1 MDTQV
6 VLSNSQD
13 GLSVKAY
20 RADGAFLLAFDL
32 DQSLAP
38 GLAGF
43 AIQCTPPSGTP
54 YFLPNRIGFTSNIT
68 SQTTPDQRTW
78 IPSDQAPF
86 QKFRWVDFP
95 PDVVDGIYTFDVTAM
110 YFDPAGGLK
119 NGPTT
124 QVAFDFLSLQNGPL
138 EVGFTRG
145 YLSSQAYA
153 QKFKNAPFSPLPRT
167 IDYDTTLYAAQY
179 DWLGFHSRKMVFDF
193 IQECLADPTITVDM
207 FAYDL
212 DEPDFIRALQQLGS
226 RLRAVLDNAPL
237 HTKPGALEINSHQ
250 VLVASAGQQNIKV
263 GHFSRF
269 AHSKVLIQKKNGLPV
284 KVLSGSTNFSVR
296 GLYVQANN
304 NLVFNDPATANL
316 YEQAF
321 EGAFTDMPG
330 FARSPVAQQWSDVS
344 SPGIAPYSISFSP
357 HTAASISLD
366 RVSTAIQS
374 AKSSVIYAVMEL
386 QGGGPVLSE
395 LVNLGS
401 NPNIFAYGITQSA
414 DGLNLYKPGET
425 HGIFA
430 DFSYLQGKVPAPF
443 QQEWNGGLGQVIHH
457 KFVVVDFNQPGSILF
472 TGSSNLSEG
481 GETDNGDNL
490 IAITDPTIVQAYA
503 VEAIRLVDHY
513 HFRMVMQQATSDQPL
528 NLQPAGAA
536 APWWQP
542 YYDSTNVKYNERLLF
557 AQGMPVGNP

>member
-1 MDTQV
+1 MDTQPM
-6 VLSNSQD
+6 LSNSQD

-32 DQSLAP
+32 DQTLTP

-54 YFLPNRIGFTSNIT
+54 YFLPNRMGFTSDIT
-68 SQTTPDQRTW
+68 SQTTPDQRIW

-95 PDVVDGIYTFDVTAM
+95 PDVVDGIYAFDVTAM
-110 YFDPAGGLK
+110 YFDPAGSLK

-124 QVAFDFLSLQNGPL
+124 QVAFDFLRLQNGPL

-153 QKFKNAPFSPLPRT
+153 QKFKNAPFSPEPRT
-167 IDYDTTLYAAQY
+167 IDYDTSPYAAQY
-179 DWLGFHSRKMVFDF
+179 DWLGFHARKMVFDF
-193 IQECLADPTITVDM
+193 IQECLADPTISVDM

-212 DEPDFIRALQQLGS
+212 DEPDFINALKQLGS
-226 RLRAVLDNAPL
+226 RLRAVLDDAPL
-237 HTKPGALEINSHQ
+237 HTNPGALEINSRQ
-250 VLVASAGQQNIKV
+250 ALIVSAGQDNIKV
-263 GHFSRF
+263 GHFKRF
-269 AHSKVLIQKKNGLPV
+269 AHDKILIQKKNNLPV

-304 NLVFNDPATANL
+304 NLVFTDPDTANL
-316 YEQAF
+316 YAQAF
-321 EGAFTDMPG
+321 EEAFTDMPG
-330 FARSPVAQQWSDVS
+330 FARSPIAQQWHDIS
-344 SPGIAPYSISFSP
+344 SPGLAPYSLCFST
-357 HTAASISLD
+357 HNSASISLD
-366 RVSTAIQS
+366 RVSTAIQN

-401 NPNIFAYGITQSA
+401 NPNIFAYGITQTA
-414 DGLNLYKPGET
+414 NGLNLYKPGET
-425 HGIFA
+425 NAIFA
-430 DFSYLQGKVPAPF
+430 DFSYLQGKVPPPF

-457 KFVVVDFNQPGSILF
+457 KFVVVDFNQPGSVLF

-490 IAITDPTIVQAYA
+490 IAISDPAIVQAYA

-513 HFRMVMQQATSDQPL
+513 HFRMVMQKATADQPL
-528 NLQPAGAA
+528 KLQPAGAGS
-536 APWWQP
+536 PWWQP

-557 AQGMPVGNP
+557 AQGMPIGNP